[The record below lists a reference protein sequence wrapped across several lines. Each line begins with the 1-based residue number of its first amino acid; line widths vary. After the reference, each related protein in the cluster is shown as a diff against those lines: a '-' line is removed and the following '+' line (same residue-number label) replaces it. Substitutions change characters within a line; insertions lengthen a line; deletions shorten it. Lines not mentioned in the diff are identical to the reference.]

1 MDIDLKW
8 LPGCLL
14 PAIAEQNHLVNQ
26 YLLQNICKGCQQ
38 SLGFVLNTVLAT
50 EAFHQGSH
58 FPVVVPRHCGEQAA
72 EWDEG
77 ELLQGLASSLCKTSP
92 CPRLFPFF
100 PPGWYS
106 LVLDLEV
113 QVPGEPVIEHRL
125 VHVAGCV
132 ELGGKKKPKNPTGFR
147 FYFPASPTIEPPAIT
162 AHPYLARKSRQSQV
176 WQPSLP
182 WGIQHSLD

>member
-1 MDIDLKW
+1 MKW
-8 LPGCLL
+8 LPGRLL

-100 PPGWYS
+100 SQDDTHWCSIWKFRCPVNQS
-106 LVLDLEV
+106 LNTDWFTL
-113 QVPGEPVIEHRL
+113 QVAWSWE
-125 VHVAGCV
+125 
-132 ELGGKKKPKNPTGFR
+132 GKKKPKNPTGFR
-147 FYFPASPTIEPPAIT
+147 FYFSASPTIEPPAIT
-162 AHPYLARKSRQSQV
+162 AHPYLA
-176 WQPSLP
+176 
-182 WGIQHSLD
+182 

>member
-8 LPGCLL
+8 LPGRLL
-14 PAIAEQNHLVNQ
+14 PAIAEQNHFVNQ

-77 ELLQGLASSLCKTSP
+77 ELQQGLASSLCKTSP

-132 ELGGKKKPKNPTGFR
+132 ELGGKKSPKTPQDLDFIFLQVQQLNP
-147 FYFPASPTIEPPAIT
+147 
-162 AHPYLARKSRQSQV
+162 QQ
-176 WQPSLP
+176 SLP
-182 WGIQHSLD
+182 TLI